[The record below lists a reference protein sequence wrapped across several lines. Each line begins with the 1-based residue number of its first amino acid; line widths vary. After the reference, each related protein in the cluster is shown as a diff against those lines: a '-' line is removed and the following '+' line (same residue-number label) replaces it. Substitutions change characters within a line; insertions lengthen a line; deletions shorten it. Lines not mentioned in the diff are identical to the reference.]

1 MSLMK
6 TYSELIKLKTFEER
20 FRYLQ
25 TASRVG
31 DPTFGSDRYLNQSL
45 YTSPEWAEVKNEII
59 IRDNACDLAM
69 PGYEIR
75 GKVIL
80 KDGREFKKAGII
92 IVHHINPLTKQDI
105 LNRDPKIF
113 DPNNLICCSFKT
125 HNAIHYGDLDSL
137 PLPPRERTPHDT
149 CPWR

>member
-1 MSLMK
+1 MK

-20 FRYLQ
+20 FEYLR

-31 DPTFGSDRYLNQSL
+31 EATFGSDRYLNQAV
-45 YTSPEWAEVKNEII
+45 YTSSLWAEVKNEII

-69 PGYEIR
+69 PGYDIR
-75 GKVIL
+75 GKVFING
-80 KDGREFKKAGII
+80 KEYRKSGII
-92 IVHHINPLTKQDI
+92 IVHHINPITKQDI
-105 LNRDPKIF
+105 LNRDPKVF
-113 DPNNLICCSFKT
+113 DPENLICCSFKT

-137 PLPPRERTPHDT
+137 TLPPKERTPNDT

>member
-1 MSLMK
+1 MK

-20 FRYLQ
+20 FEYLR
-25 TASRVG
+25 TANRVG
-31 DPTFGSDRYLNQSL
+31 EATFGSDRYLNQVVYHSQDWFN
-45 YTSPEWAEVKNEII
+45 TKNEII

-69 PGYEIR
+69 PGFDIR
-75 GKVIL
+75 GKILL

-105 LNRDPKIF
+105 LDRSPKIF
-113 DPNNLICCSFKT
+113 DPENLICCSFKT
-125 HNAIHYGDLDSL
+125 HNAIHYGDLNSL
-137 PLPPRERTPHDT
+137 TLPPKERTPNDT